1 MRIYL
6 DADKAIEGLAKKLA
20 SLETGAKAAVMDMLI
35 EGSDVMIDGLQ
46 RGVAEYGHAPPGKS
60 GRATGGL
67 AESIQRKGS
76 PKATEDGGEVIITFA
91 GTDEHGER
99 YGEIAAVLN
108 YGSSSI
114 PADHWIDNTVELVKP
129 LAEQAMAQAL
139 DRHLKG
145 AE

>member
-67 AESIQRKGS
+67 AGSIQR
-76 PKATEDGGEVIITFA
+76 
-91 GTDEHGER
+91 R
-99 YGEIAAVLN
+99 AAWN
-108 YGSSSI
+108 
-114 PADHWIDNTVELVKP
+114 
-129 LAEQAMAQAL
+129 
-139 DRHLKG
+139 G
-145 AE
+145 A